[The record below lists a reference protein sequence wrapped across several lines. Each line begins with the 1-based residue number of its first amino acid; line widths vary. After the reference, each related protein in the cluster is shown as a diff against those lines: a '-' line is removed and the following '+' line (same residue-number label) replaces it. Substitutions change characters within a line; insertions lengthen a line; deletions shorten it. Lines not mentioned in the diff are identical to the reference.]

1 MAIDKTQLFV
11 ANTSNVKEMKN
22 GRPLSVQA
30 KKELP
35 NCAIVTLGEAGKGE
49 MDHVYS
55 VTVEKSNDTTPTAVG
70 KFVIVAP
77 EILVEEARRTDGH
90 KGKFRLE
97 ANEVYT
103 AYELSLHDRL
113 EFCENYLKT
122 PVTLPAVG
130 DLMNIDADGK
140 LVKVT
145 SSNPGC
151 LKVVSVRKMATGAI
165 IKPTMDGLYDGAQ
178 LSMIKVEVVK

>member
-30 KKELP
+30 PKELP
-35 NCAIVTLGEAGKGE
+35 NCTIVTLGTAGTGE

-55 VTVEKSNDTTPTAVG
+55 VTVEKSDESTPTAVG

-90 KGKFRLE
+90 QGKFRLE

-122 PVTLPAVG
+122 PGTLPAVG

>member
-30 KKELP
+30 PKELP
-35 NCAIVTLGEAGKGE
+35 NCTIVTLGTAGTGE

-55 VTVEKSNDTTPTAVG
+55 VTVEKSDESTPTAVG

-90 KGKFRLE
+90 QGKFRLE
-97 ANEVYT
+97 AKEVYT
-103 AYELSLHDRL
+103 AYELS
-113 EFCENYLKT
+113 
-122 PVTLPAVG
+122 
-130 DLMNIDADGK
+130 
-140 LVKVT
+140 
-145 SSNPGC
+145 
-151 LKVVSVRKMATGAI
+151 
-165 IKPTMDGLYDGAQ
+165 
-178 LSMIKVEVVK
+178 

>member
-30 KKELP
+30 PKELP
-35 NCAIVTLGEAGKGE
+35 NCSIVTLGTAGKDE

-55 VTVEKSNDTTPTAVG
+55 VTVEKSDDSTPTAVG

-122 PVTLPAVG
+122 PGTLPAVG
-130 DLMNIDADGK
+130 DLMNIDASGK
-140 LVKVT
+140 LVKAT
-145 SSNPGC
+145 SNVGC